1 MSRGLVKRNMGL
13 EEPALSF
20 VPLARL
26 PPKLCWPM
34 SAAVVLQSDEMLV
47 DDMSLSTEL
56 LTDVQ
61 VASRIA
67 KRIFCFSNRRS

>member
-1 MSRGLVKRNMGL
+1 MGL

-34 SAAVVLQSDEMLV
+34 RAAVVLQSGHGLV
-47 DDMSLSTEL
+47 TGKMVFCRE
-56 LTDVQ
+56 LTDVEVTRR
-61 VASRIA
+61 VAESILCLADSRA
-67 KRIFCFSNRRS
+67 GVGENGAC